1 MANKLLDQVHE
12 SLTKETITWR
22 FMRCVDIIIMNR
34 IKGMKNY
41 TAVGNMCGIHQQNF
55 TKFRQQTQFAT
66 TEHISL
72 LCHHFGVSVNYI
84 MLGLGTI
91 EEVMPLTIRV
101 QELEERVLELEKVT
115 SITSHKVVTKKAI
128 ISKK

>member
-1 MANKLLDQVHE
+1 MANKLLQTVHE
-12 SLTKETITWR
+12 SLSKETITWR
-22 FMRCVDIIIMNR
+22 FMRCVDVVIANR

-66 TEHISL
+66 TEHIAL
-72 LCHHFGVSVNYI
+72 LCHHFGVSINYI

-91 EEVMPLTIRV
+91 EEVMPLTMRV
-101 QELEERVLELEKVT
+101 QELENRVLELEKLT
-115 SITSHKVVTKKAI
+115 SIASHKIVTKKTI
-128 ISKK
+128 NSKK